1 MGIFKRKAITKSNQ
15 QATNTAIKVV
25 GDYDI
30 SFTAFNGDLYENDIV
45 RSCIHAIA
53 SNAGKLKFGHEGSAP
68 FNKSILYSPNSFM
81 SSYAFI
87 YKVVSMLYTKNNV
100 FISIKKAMGRV
111 VELIPVDYIQVEFS
125 KNGEF
130 VYFTMKDG
138 SKAVDEY
145 NNLIHLRRHYNDK
158 NLYGSE
164 SITPLTPTLEAL
176 NTANEGIINAVKSSA
191 RLRGLLKFTQ
201 SLRPEDLKTQKDNF
215 QRDYLGVDNDG
226 GIAAVDAKADFQE
239 LKSDVKMVDDKQ
251 LLTIRDNIYNYFGVN
266 EKIIKSNY
274 NEDEYNAFYS
284 SVIEPL
290 AIQFSQEFTRKLF
303 TEFQISNGNR
313 IIFSAERLTFANNS
327 TKAKL
332 INTLLP
338 LGILSI
344 NEARTILELETID
357 NGDRHLVSLNY
368 VDLSKANEY
377 QLGKEDDSDEEEGA
391 ENNSEQLRDK
401 TERE

>member
-1 MGIFKRKAITKSNQ
+1 M
-15 QATNTAIKVV
+15 
-25 GDYDI
+25 I
-30 SFTAFNGDLYENDIV
+30 S
-45 RSCIHAIA
+45 
-53 SNAGKLKFGHEGSAP
+53 
-68 FNKSILYSPNSFM
+68 
-81 SSYAFI
+81 
-87 YKVVSMLYTKNNV
+87 
-100 FISIKKAMGRV
+100 
-111 VELIPVDYIQVEFS
+111 
-125 KNGEF
+125 
-130 VYFTMKDG
+130 
-138 SKAVDEY
+138 
-145 NNLIHLRRHYNDK
+145 
-158 NLYGSE
+158 
-164 SITPLTPTLEAL
+164 
-176 NTANEGIINAVKSSA
+176 
-191 RLRGLLKFTQ
+191 
-201 SLRPEDLKTQKDNF
+201 
-215 QRDYLGVDNDG
+215 
-226 GIAAVDAKADFQE
+226 
-239 LKSDVKMVDDKQ
+239 
-251 LLTIRDNIYNYFGVN
+251 NYFGVN